1 MADNTKLRIAM
12 FPWLAF
18 GHMIPWLQL
27 AKLIAQKGHEII
39 FISTSRNIDRLPK
52 LSPNLASFIHFVKLP
67 LPQVEN
73 LPENA
78 EATMDLH
85 YDDVWYLKQA
95 YDRLQEPMKHL
106 LQSLSPDWIFYDFTA
121 YWLPTIARQLDI
133 PHGFFSIFTAAVLG
147 YLGPPSA
154 LINRADHDLNTPEDY
169 TRQPKWVPFPTTVAF
184 RLFEARRV
192 FHVITGDESNV
203 SDFYR
208 IGETLRSCDIIAI
221 RSCVDFGPEWLRV
234 LEDIHRKPVIP
245 IGQLPTT
252 ADDGGEETGTWRWI
266 KEWLDKQEKGS
277 VVYVAFGSE
286 AKPSQEE
293 LTEIA
298 FGLELSGLPFFWVL
312 KKRLGPADTKL
323 IELPDGFEE
332 QTKGRG
338 VVCTSW
344 APQVKILA
352 HDSVGG
358 FLSHS
363 GWSSVVEALQFGRA
377 LVLLTC
383 FADQGLI
390 AKQLAE
396 KKIGYVVP
404 REEGDGSFTRDSVA
418 ESLRLVVVEE
428 EGKFYREK
436 AMEMKGLFGDR
447 DRQNQYVDN
456 FLNYLESH
464 RCLK

>member
-52 LSPNLASFIHFVKLP
+52 LSPTLASFIHFVKLP

-85 YDDVWYLKQA
+85 YDD
-95 YDRLQEPMKHL
+95 
-106 LQSLSPDWIFYDFTA
+106 
-121 YWLPTIARQLDI
+121 
-133 PHGFFSIFTAAVLG
+133 
-147 YLGPPSA
+147 PPSA

-192 FHVITGDESNV
+192 FHAITGDESNV

-221 RSCVDFGPEWLRV
+221 RSCVDFGPEWLKV

-277 VVYVAFGSE
+277 VVYLAFGSE
-286 AKPSQEE
+286 AKPN
-293 LTEIA
+293 
-298 FGLELSGLPFFWVL
+298 
-312 KKRLGPADTKL
+312 TKL

-332 QTKGRG
+332 RTKGRG

-352 HDSVGG
+352 HDSV
-358 FLSHS
+358 
-363 GWSSVVEALQFGRA
+363 
-377 LVLLTC
+377 
-383 FADQGLI
+383 GLI

-447 DRQNQYVDN
+447 DRQDQYVDN

>member
-1 MADNTKLRIAM
+1 
-12 FPWLAF
+12 
-18 GHMIPWLQL
+18 
-27 AKLIAQKGHEII
+27 
-39 FISTSRNIDRLPK
+39 
-52 LSPNLASFIHFVKLP
+52 
-67 LPQVEN
+67 
-73 LPENA
+73 
-78 EATMDLH
+78 MDLH

-106 LQSLSPDWIFYDFTA
+106 LQFVSPDWIFYDFTA
-121 YWLPTIARQLDI
+121 YWLPTIARQLGI

-169 TRQPKWVPFPTTVAF
+169 TRQPKWVPFPTTV
-184 RLFEARRV
+184 
-192 FHVITGDESNV
+192 
-203 SDFYR
+203 
-208 IGETLRSCDIIAI
+208 
-221 RSCVDFGPEWLRV
+221 
-234 LEDIHRKPVIP
+234 
-245 IGQLPTT
+245 
-252 ADDGGEETGTWRWI
+252 
-266 KEWLDKQEKGS
+266 
-277 VVYVAFGSE
+277 
-286 AKPSQEE
+286 
-293 LTEIA
+293 
-298 FGLELSGLPFFWVL
+298 
-312 KKRLGPADTKL
+312 
-323 IELPDGFEE
+323 ELPDGFEE

-404 REEGDGSFTRDSVA
+404 REEGDGSFTRDSMA
-418 ESLRLVVVEE
+418 ESLRLVAVEE

-447 DRQNQYVDN
+447 DRQDQYVDN

>member
-39 FISTSRNIDRLPK
+39 FISTPRNIDRLPK

-73 LPENA
+73 LPEYA

-85 YDDVWYLKQA
+85 HDDVWYLKQA

-121 YWLPTIARQLDI
+121 YWLPTIARQLGI
-133 PHGFFSIFTAAVLG
+133 PHGFFSIFNAAVLG
-147 YLGPPSA
+147 YFGPPSA

-169 TRQPKWVPFPTTVAF
+169 TRQPN
-184 RLFEARRV
+184 EA
-192 FHVITGDESNV
+192 
-203 SDFYR
+203 
-208 IGETLRSCDIIAI
+208 
-221 RSCVDFGPEWLRV
+221 
-234 LEDIHRKPVIP
+234 
-245 IGQLPTT
+245 Q
-252 ADDGGEETGTWRWI
+252 
-266 KEWLDKQEKGS
+266 
-277 VVYVAFGSE
+277 
-286 AKPSQEE
+286 PSQEE

-332 QTKGRG
+332 RTKRRG

-344 APQVKILA
+344 APQLKILA

-377 LVLLTC
+377 LVLLTS

-396 KKIGYVVP
+396 KKIGYVLP
-404 REEGDGSFTRDSVA
+404 RKEGDGSFTRNSVA

-436 AMEMKGLFGDR
+436 AMEMRGLFGDR
-447 DRQNQYVDN
+447 GRQDQ
-456 FLNYLESH
+456 
-464 RCLK
+464 